1 MDFETALKIGNA
13 FGGGIG
19 KTGQTCGAVTGAVM
33 VISLKYGTV
42 DADDK
47 DSKEKAY
54 NLTGKF
60 MREFE
65 IRNKSS
71 QCRDLIGFDISDDSY
86 PDKGKIIMEKCPAFL
101 KDAAEIIEDIF
112 KESRNQ

>member
-19 KTGQTCGAVTGAVM
+19 KTGNTCGAVTGAVM
-33 VISLKYGTV
+33 VISLKYGAG
-42 DADDK
+42 DINDK
-47 DSKEKAY
+47 EAKEKAY
-54 NLTGKF
+54 NLTGTF

-65 IRNKSS
+65 SRNKSS

-86 PDKGKIIMEKCPAFL
+86 PDKGKIIMEKCPEFL
-101 KDAAEIIEDIF
+101 KDAVEIIEDIF
-112 KESRNQ
+112 KDSRIQ